1 VQPAEPSYIC
11 HLPAPAPSGPERGRC
26 QIPKL
31 SNINKIGII
40 RNITSRGKVR
50 QLGILG
56 ITRNITPKVKNVNYK
71 Y

>member
-1 VQPAEPSYIC
+1 VLPAEPSYIC

-26 QIPKL
+26 HILKL
-31 SNINKIGII
+31 SNIKKIGII
-40 RNITSRGKVR
+40 KNITSWGKVR

-56 ITRNITPKVKNVNYK
+56 RIRNVTPRGNYK